1 MASKSKEPLT
11 KVRIDKWLWAARFYK
26 TRSIA
31 KTAVDGGKV
40 HFEGN
45 RVRPGKEVI
54 IGSTIKIKQGWDDK
68 IIVVT
73 ALSDRRGSAND
84 AVILYEETAESVKNR
99 NTNAE
104 QRKLA
109 NDAAPHSDYRPN
121 KKERRQIMR
130 FNQNK

>member
-1 MASKSKEPLT
+1 MASKIKKPLT

-31 KTAVDGGKV
+31 KDAVDGGKV
-40 HFEGN
+40 RFEGH
-45 RVRPGKEVI
+45 RVKPSKEVV
-54 IGSTIKIKQGWDDK
+54 IGSIIKIKNGWDEK
-68 IIVVT
+68 TVLVT
-73 ALSDRRGSAND
+73 ALSDKRGGAHE
-84 AVILYEETAESVKNR
+84 AALLYEETAESISAR
-99 NTNAE
+99 SANAE

-109 NDAAPHSDYRPN
+109 QAAAPHSDYRPN